1 MHKLTTPVLVF
12 ALAACGHQDNSDTT
26 ALAREAFD
34 AGEYAQAEDHY
45 ARALEAVDESD
56 PDYVALK
63 VEHLQALCFVNG
75 DAALEGF
82 AELEGR
88 ATAAHYRKIAMELF
102 NAKAHASAG
111 QVVRAGEEAFPEDQ
125 QMTEFAARMVAQ
137 MREDDSDA
145 GREFLKGGGCW
156 Y

>member
-1 MHKLTTPVLVF
+1 M
-12 ALAACGHQDNSDTT
+12 
-26 ALAREAFD
+26 
-34 AGEYAQAEDHY
+34 
-45 ARALEAVDESD
+45 
-56 PDYVALK
+56 
-63 VEHLQALCFVNG
+63 NG

-145 GREFLKGGGCW
+145 GREFLKGGGYW
-156 Y
+156 N